1 MVWERYGSSKQ
12 KRLKTSFLVSLLY
25 RLSVLRGELSQRP
38 QFKSGSWHHI
48 DAKTAV
54 SFISPDAG
62 TDRVFDNADSFAM
75 VFDRTWKQLRVSSTA
90 ELSQEEH
97 LEAVLE
103 AIADHPFLIS
113 SPEMARQVAAFR
125 IRLLELE

>member
-1 MVWERYGSSKQ
+1 M
-12 KRLKTSFLVSLLY
+12 
-25 RLSVLRGELSQRP
+25 
-38 QFKSGSWHHI
+38 
-48 DAKTAV
+48 

-75 VFDRTWKQLRVSSTA
+75 VFDRTWKQLRGRKA

-103 AIADHPFLIS
+103 AMADHPFLIS
-113 SPEMARQVAAFR
+113 SPDMARQVAAFR
-125 IRLLELE
+125 IRLLELA

>member
-1 MVWERYGSSKQ
+1 M
-12 KRLKTSFLVSLLY
+12 LLY
-25 RLSVLRGELSQRP
+25 RLSVLRGKLSQRP

-48 DAKTAV
+48 DANTAV

-75 VFDRTWKQLRVSSTA
+75 VFDRTWKQLRSSNKA

-103 AIADHPFLIS
+103 AMADHPFLIS
-113 SPEMARQVAAFR
+113 SPDMARQVAAFR
-125 IRLLELE
+125 IRLLELA

>member
-12 KRLKTSFLVSLLY
+12 KRPQRAFSVSLLY

-75 VFDRTWKQLRVSSTA
+75 VFDRTWKQLRSSNKA

-103 AIADHPFLIS
+103 AMADHPFLIS
-113 SPEMARQVAAFR
+113 SPDMARQVAAFR
-125 IRLLELE
+125 IRLLELA